1 MSYIVRTRITQIHT
15 DNPST
20 LIAIN
25 EPINLSLMNNYMDK
39 LMVITCEN
47 LDHHASQIRTIN
59 FVDCTPAR
67 QTESKLSYA
76 LAYSY
81 NSYDSCSKTKHR
93 ATSFTFYFLHF
104 TLLSMLLTRCGS
116 LRSGGRA
123 PSRHAGSRVH
133 PVRTQSSGRCR
144 PRS

>member
-1 MSYIVRTRITQIHT
+1 
-15 DNPST
+15 
-20 LIAIN
+20 
-25 EPINLSLMNNYMDK
+25 MDK

-81 NSYDSCSKTKHR
+81 NSCNSCSKINHR
-93 ATSFTFYFLHF
+93 AANY
-104 TLLSMLLTRCGS
+104 
-116 LRSGGRA
+116 
-123 PSRHAGSRVH
+123 
-133 PVRTQSSGRCR
+133 
-144 PRS
+144 